1 MFTVFGF
8 YKFQKI
14 NNLKKNQKILSN
26 LLTNKKINGSIIISK
41 EGLNGSISGMD
52 KDIKTTIIRLKKIL
66 NIKEFDSVNN
76 SISKFKP
83 FHKPKVKIKREVV
96 PMDLK
101 MSNRIEKKNT
111 HIDPTKWNK
120 LIKKKETLL
129 LDARKPFE
137 HKVGSFKKSV
147 NPNISNF
154 RDFPKYL
161 KKLKKDQPIAMFCT
175 GGIRCEKASVFLER
189 KGFKNIYQLK
199 GGILNYLKKI
209 KPKKS
214 LWKGECFVFDN
225 RVSLKHGLVQ
235 GTYSICGGCRQP
247 ISIKD
252 KKSKKYEEG
261 VTCPNCF
268 DKLSKNQKS
277 RFRMRQS
284 QIYKA
289 KLSGKKYNFQKE
301 FN

>member
-26 LLTNKKINGSIIISK
+26 LLTNKNINGSIIISK
-41 EGLNGSISGMD
+41 EGLNGSISGMN
-52 KDIKTTIIRLKKIL
+52 KDIKTTIIRLKNIL

-76 SISKFKP
+76 SVSKFQP
-83 FHKPKVKIKREVV
+83 FHKPKVKIKNEVV

-101 MSNRIEKKNT
+101 MLNTITRKNT

-147 NPNISNF
+147 NPNIDNF

-175 GGIRCEKASVFLER
+175 GGIRCEKASVFLEK

>member
-8 YKFQKI
+8 YKFQQISK
-14 NNLKKNQKILSN
+14 LRKKQKILNS
-26 LLTNKKINGSIIISK
+26 LLVENDIFGTIIISQ
-41 EGLNGSISGMD
+41 EGINGSISGKNND
-52 KDIKTTIIRLKKIL
+52 IKNCIIKLKDIFS
-66 NIKEFDSVNN
+66 IKNFDSFNN
-76 SISKFKP
+76 SKSKFNP
-83 FHKPKVKIKREVV
+83 FHRPRVKIKREVV
-96 PMDLK
+96 PMDLRL
-101 MSNRIEKKNT
+101 SNRIKKKDS
-111 HIDPTKWNK
+111 HIEPKKWNK
-120 LIKKKETLL
+120 LIKNKKTFL

-137 HKVGSFKKSV
+137 NKIGSFKKSI
-147 NPNISNF
+147 NPDVDNF

-161 KKLKKDQPIAMFCT
+161 KRLKKNQPIAMFCT
-175 GGIRCEKASVFLER
+175 GGIRCEKASIYLKK
-189 KGFKNIYQLK
+189 KGFKKVYQLK

-209 KPKKS
+209 KKKDS

-225 RVSLKHGLVQ
+225 RVSLKHELKQ
-235 GTYSICGGCRQP
+235 GTYSVCGGCRQP

-252 KKSKKYEEG
+252 KKSQRYEEG

-268 DKLSKNQKS
+268 NKLTKKQKS

-301 FN
+301 YN

>member
-1 MFTVFGF
+1 MFTVLGF

-14 NNLKKNQKILSN
+14 NDLKKNQKILSN
-26 LLTNKKINGSIIISK
+26 LLTNKNINGSIIISK
-41 EGLNGSISGMD
+41 EGLNGSISGMK

-101 MSNRIEKKNT
+101 MSNRITKKST
-111 HIDPTKWNK
+111 HIDPAKWNK

-147 NPNISNF
+147 NPNITNF

-175 GGIRCEKASVFLER
+175 GGIRCEKASVYLEQ
-189 KGFKNIYQLK
+189 KGFNNIYQLK

-289 KLSGKKYNFQKE
+289 KLSGKKHNFQKE

>member
-1 MFTVFGF
+1 MYNIFGF
-8 YKFQKI
+8 YKF
-14 NNLKKNQKILSN
+14 
-26 LLTNKKINGSIIISK
+26 KKIIN
-41 EGLNGSISGMD
+41 
-52 KDIKTTIIRLKKIL
+52 IKKKKKIL
-66 NIKEFDSVNN
+66 DNYLKQENFRGTIILSPEGINGT
-76 SISKFKP
+76 ISFKSE
-83 FHKPKVKIKREVV
+83 RY
-96 PMDLK
+96 
-101 MSNRIEKKNT
+101 N
-111 HIDPTKWNK
+111 
-120 LIKKKETLL
+120 LIKKKIKLFLNLKNFDNENLSYYKYQAFHKGKIKIKKELVPIGIKLKKRIINNQIDPENWNKFIKKKNTVTI
-129 LDARKPFE
+129 DTRKSFE
-137 HKVGSFKKSV
+137 FRVGTFKGSI
-147 NPNISNF
+147 NPKLNNF
-154 RDFPKYL
+154 RDFPRFFKS
-161 KKLKKDQPIAMFCT
+161 LKKDINIGMFCT
-175 GGIRCEKASVFLER
+175 GGIRCEKASVFLEK

>member
-8 YKFQKI
+8 YKFQRTKNLKNYQKLL
-14 NNLKKNQKILSN
+14 NNLLISKN
-26 LLTNKKINGSIIISK
+26 INGSIIISK
-41 EGLNGSISGMD
+41 EGFNGSISGIK
-52 KDIKTTIIRLKKIL
+52 KDIMSTIVKLKNIL
-66 NIKEFDSVNN
+66 NIKKFDSSNF
-76 SISKFKP
+76 SESKFKP
-83 FHKPKVKIKREVV
+83 FNKPKIKIKNEVV
-96 PMDLK
+96 PMNLK
-101 MSNRIEKKNT
+101 ISNRMTKNKSHIE
-111 HIDPTKWNK
+111 PEKWNQ
-120 LIKKKETLL
+120 LIKNKKTFL

-137 HKVGSFKKSV
+137 YKVGSFKKSI
-147 NPNISNF
+147 NPNIGNF

-161 KKLKKDQPIAMFCT
+161 KKLKKDQSIAMFCT
-175 GGIRCEKASVFLER
+175 GGIRCEKASVYLEK

-209 KPKKS
+209 EPKKS

-225 RVSLKHGLVQ
+225 RVSLKHGLTQ

-247 ISIKD
+247 ISFTD
-252 KKSKKYEEG
+252 KKSIRYEEG

-268 DKLSKNQKS
+268 DKLSNNQKS

-289 KLSGKKYNFQKE
+289 KVSRKKHIFQKE
-301 FN
+301 FK